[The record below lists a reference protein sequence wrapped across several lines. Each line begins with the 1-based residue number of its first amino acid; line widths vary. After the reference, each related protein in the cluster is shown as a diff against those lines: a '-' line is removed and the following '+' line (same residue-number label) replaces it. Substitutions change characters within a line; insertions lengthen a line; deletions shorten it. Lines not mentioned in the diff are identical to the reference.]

1 VSVRFLIG
9 DARAKLKEL
18 PDESVHCVVTS
29 PPYFGLRDYGTAQWE
44 GGDPA
49 CDHRESSETRTANSA
64 AASTLGGGK
73 GNTHR
78 SHAFG
83 RVCGKCGARCID
95 SQIGLEATPAAY
107 VAELVAV
114 FREVRRVLRSDG
126 TVWLNVGDS
135 YSAQGGGKAPGLYED
150 KRSDGATWQA
160 PRKPVGGLKPKDL
173 IGIPWRLAFA
183 LQEDGWWLRQD
194 IIWSKANPMPESVT
208 DRCTKSH
215 EYVFLLTK
223 SASYA
228 YDAEAIKEP
237 NANPE
242 SPECVKHWSER
253 SGNGEWEPGTGGRM
267 GSVRNGRNKR
277 SVWTIATEPSSLGHF
292 ALMPTALAELCV
304 RSGSSERGC
313 CPKCGAG
320 WVRLTEEAA
329 DDRAPYA
336 TVGAGVKAGGAGRND
351 ATGLRKVLREDG
363 RGGDLAR
370 KKVTLLGWSASCSCP
385 PHEPGPATVLD
396 CFAGAG
402 TTGLVADRLGR
413 NAILIEL
420 NPAYAVMAR
429 TRLEADAGMFACL
442 EAAE

>member
-29 PPYFGLRDYGTAQWE
+29 PPYYGLRDYGTAQWE

-49 CDHRESSETRTANSA
+49 CDHAERHARNDGGRERMGAFNGSA
-64 AASTLGGGK
+64 KSDSNK
-73 GNTHR
+73 GAINFR
-78 SHAFG
+78 S
-83 RVCGKCGARCID
+83 VCGKCGARRID

-126 TVWLNVGDS
+126 TVWLNIGDS
-135 YSAQGGGKAPGLYED
+135 YAGYTAIRLASALGMSRRTEAY
-150 KRSDGATWQA
+150 RTRTS
-160 PRKPVGGLKPKDL
+160 VGTIAGLKPKDL

-194 IIWSKANPMPESVT
+194 IVWSKPNPMPESVT

-223 SASYA
+223 SANYF
-228 YDAEAIKEP
+228 YDAQAIKDP
-237 NANPE
+237 CVSTSPAGNRVSATKGRIGGGGGWDANPDP
-242 SPECVKHWSER
+242 SR
-253 SGNGEWEPGTGGRM
+253 SIPDD
-267 GSVRNGRNKR
+267 GRNKR

-292 ALMPTALAELCV
+292 ALMPMALAELCI
-304 RSGSSERGC
+304 RAGTSERGC

-336 TVGAGVKAGGAGRND
+336 TVGAGVTAGGAGR
-351 ATGLRKVLREDG
+351 
-363 RGGDLAR
+363 
-370 KKVTLLGWSASCSCP
+370 
-385 PHEPGPATVLD
+385 
-396 CFAGAG
+396 
-402 TTGLVADRLGR
+402 
-413 NAILIEL
+413 
-420 NPAYAVMAR
+420 R
-429 TRLEADAGMFACL
+429 T
-442 EAAE
+442 